1 MSKEISNPLTAF
13 KAVTIFNLDI
23 NYTTGFKKLP
33 KKEEE
38 RLYGQLPPEQF
49 ITSGQAK
56 LYPRSEIQNFDT
68 IRVYARNLCRQAGIS
83 FMGGF
88 AIPDHRVPDLVN
100 AIEEQ
105 RARYLDVKANFIA
118 TAAAKSNEWIETAP
132 DQYKPILRSC
142 TYSEKELDSKLG
154 FEYSYFR
161 IAAIESEDGSVV
173 SEGLVKQASSMSDK
187 LLEEIQK
194 DALEAWT
201 QTLSK
206 KDQCSQSTV
215 NRIRKL
221 LDKLNDLAW
230 LSPKTTA
237 ISDEASAIVNAL
249 PDKGPITGKDFMSF
263 RYLVLVLSDPE
274 KINSLADA
282 NWKNRKADSQNEVLD
297 LAPAAKPKPT
307 VEATDVIDDD
317 SEEEEIDMF
326 GSQATQ
332 IQAPADEATIDPTF
346 DDEQV
351 DMFGINDETKVVQE
365 ADANSVCD
373 EASQEDEI
381 IPDVSKSNTS
391 PKENGKAAIREIKS
405 IFDCAPEDSATQ
417 EQHEDLDL
425 SAEQISDNPS
435 QDPWDAGS
443 KDEVDIFGVH
453 TDFNPDLSHED
464 DGDDD
469 EIDMWG
475 TVSPSMSSTQAV
487 DDVLSRQ
494 GGADFPVT
502 DGF

>member
-381 IPDVSKSNTS
+381 I
-391 PKENGKAAIREIKS
+391 REIKS